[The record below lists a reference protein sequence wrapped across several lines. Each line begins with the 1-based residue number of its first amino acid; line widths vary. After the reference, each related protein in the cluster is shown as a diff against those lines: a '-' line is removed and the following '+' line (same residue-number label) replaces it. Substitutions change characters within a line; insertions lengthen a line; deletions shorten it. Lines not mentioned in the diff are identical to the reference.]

1 MKAYGNRKPFSR
13 LQDKLGGFA
22 LKEFLLKAWTITKP
36 YIGTLIMLVVGH
48 FAIVY
53 IVYLLKKILARSPL
67 DASLAKFIRKT
78 VNISLHVILLLM
90 VLSSLGISTTGL
102 LAAVSAVAVGVGVA
116 LKDSLSNIAGGI
128 LLLVSPRF
136 VTGDYIE
143 SEGDGGTVLN
153 VDLLHTTVRTPDGRQ
168 VSIPN
173 GVLIN
178 SHIVNYSREKYR
190 RVELNFSVPYSADVE
205 VAKELALQTVINHPL
220 VEKEEPDKPFVRV
233 GGYEEGAVRIT
244 IRAWCES
251 QNYFTAYFDL
261 LESIRL
267 VFQENGIEIPFKQLD
282 VHIHECENNK

>member
-1 MKAYGNRKPFSR
+1 MEEFFS
-13 LQDKLGGFA
+13 
-22 LKEFLLKAWTITKP
+22 KAWIVIKP
-36 YIGTLIMLVVGH
+36 YISSLLILVIGH
-48 FAIVY
+48 LVIVY
-53 IVYLLKKILARSPL
+53 IVYLLKKILSRSPL
-67 DASLAKFIRKT
+67 DASLIKFIRKSAK
-78 VNISLHVILLLM
+78 IILHIILLLM
-90 VLSSLGISTTGL
+90 LLSSLGISTTGL
-102 LAAVSAVAVGVGVA
+102 LTALSAVAVGVGVA

-190 RVELNFSVPYSADVE
+190 RFELNFSIPYKADVE
-205 VAKELALQTVINHPL
+205 KAKDLALQTVTKHPL